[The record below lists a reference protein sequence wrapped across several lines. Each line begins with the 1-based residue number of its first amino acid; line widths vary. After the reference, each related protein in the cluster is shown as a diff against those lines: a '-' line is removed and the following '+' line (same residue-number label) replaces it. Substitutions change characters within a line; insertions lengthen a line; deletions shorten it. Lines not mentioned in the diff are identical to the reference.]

1 MTTYESYDLMLQL
14 IGIFFSFTATIC
26 SIIAIVY
33 TYKNL
38 KEIRNQFFEQN
49 RGQLVFYI
57 DYSAVEIFSHLVLKN
72 FGNSPAKLKHIKFSP
87 DLSWNDIG
95 KPNLTDFDFS
105 RLKNV
110 FLAPNQ
116 HIKSSFELSRSTLDS
131 FEAEICYETCGK
143 TYTEKYIIDLKYSHH
158 LLHNEAT
165 IKDPVDGLKQIN
177 KSIRNL
183 SDKFI

>member
-1 MTTYESYDLMLQL
+1 MSPYENYDLFLQSISIL
-14 IGIFFSFTATIC
+14 FSFSATIC
-26 SIIAIVY
+26 SIIAIIY
-33 TYKNL
+33 TYLNL

-72 FGNSPAKLKHIKFSP
+72 FGNSPVRLNHIKFTP

-95 KPNLTDFDFS
+95 NPNLSNFDFS
-105 RLKNV
+105 KLENI

-116 HIKSSFELSRSTLDS
+116 HIKSVFEISKSTIES
-131 FEAEICYETCGK
+131 FEAEICYKTCGK
-143 TYTEKYIIDLKYSHH
+143 TYIEKYIIDLEHFHH
-158 LLHNEAT
+158 LLHSDQT
-165 IKDPVDGLKQIN
+165 IKDQVEGLKQIN